1 MGCRKPC
8 FSKRITNCSKVLK
21 DGQDPQ
27 SSRQVSLKSSKGKLQ
42 LIFRFFEVNY
52 SALMIERL
60 ILDDIRAEVTDM
72 FFELCQRQTHKIQ
85 EMQSYFRNTP
95 SDLSSSIMQWL
106 ECSAIYYRMLS
117 VYALFVKNNHMIARI
132 IEKTKDIETIYFE
145 NNMLANSILDTKDA
159 FIQMAERIK
168 AYPSLVEFPNHGLS
182 FFNEKLER
190 ELKKAIT
197 TYESIK
203 GDLNVKKFTGVTVDA
218 LLNAS
223 FQLLEEDKL
232 ERKLL
237 EESGLSVPQSEL

>member
-1 MGCRKPC
+1 
-8 FSKRITNCSKVLK
+8 
-21 DGQDPQ
+21 
-27 SSRQVSLKSSKGKLQ
+27 
-42 LIFRFFEVNY
+42 
-52 SALMIERL
+52 MIEKL
-60 ILDDIRAEVTDM
+60 ILDDIKAEATDM

-85 EMQSYFRNTP
+85 EMQSYFKNTP
-95 SDLSSSIMQWL
+95 SDLSGSIMYWL
-106 ECSAIYYRMLS
+106 DCSAIYYKMLS
-117 VYALFVKNNHMIARI
+117 VYAMFTKNNHMVART

-145 NNMLANSILDTKDA
+145 NNMLANCILDTKEA
-159 FIQMAERIK
+159 FIQMAERLK
-168 AYPSLVEFPNHGLS
+168 PYPNLVEFPRHGLS

-203 GDLNVKKFTGVTVDA
+203 GDLNVKKFAGLTVDA
-218 LLNAS
+218 LLNAG